1 LNDQNF
7 VRAAVAS
14 QFATGST
21 MLVSMRGRIIRL
33 VLAAVSLYFVWPALV
48 KVFGSYDEL
57 SKIRPGWFV
66 VMAAFEAASFGCVW
80 LLIAISTSSR
90 HWTLIATSQLVG
102 NAVSSIVPGGGAA
115 GGPLQYSYMVRGG
128 EDPERVVSGLA
139 TTTLLSLTTLFGL
152 AALCV
157 PVMLWLGNIDRRL
170 QRAAWLGSGVF
181 VIMMV
186 LGTLAFT
193 RDGLLRVAA
202 RFVQWVLNAVG
213 RVLHRDR
220 SPRDDLPNRVI
231 EQRDRIRGVLGA
243 KWPWALLAV
252 VSKWAFDYFALV
264 AAVGATGV
272 HVQTVPV
279 LLAYVAA
286 SVLAMIPVTPGG
298 LGFVEAGL
306 AVTLVWAGVPGGNAT
321 VATLAYR
328 LVSYWLPLVAGVA
341 AAIVYKARY
350 PGATTHDAETVTP
363 VQES

>member
-1 LNDQNF
+1 
-7 VRAAVAS
+7 
-14 QFATGST
+14 
-21 MLVSMRGRIIRL
+21 MRGRIVRL
-33 VLAAVSLYFVWPALV
+33 VLAAISLYFVWPALV

-57 SKIRPGWFV
+57 SKIRPAWFV
-66 VMAAFEAASFGCVW
+66 VMAGLEAASFACVW

-102 NAVSSIVPGGGAA
+102 NAVSSTVPGGGAA

-139 TTTLLSLTTLFGL
+139 TTSLLSLTTLFGL

-157 PVMLWLGNIDRRL
+157 PMMLWVGNIDARL
-170 QRAAWLGSGVF
+170 ERAAWLGSGVF
-181 VIMMV
+181 VVMLVVGI
-186 LGTLAFT
+186 LAFT
-193 RDGLLRVAA
+193 RDGFLRVTTRVAQWALNLA
-202 RFVQWVLNAVG
+202 R
-213 RVLHRDR
+213 RVFHRDR
-220 SPRDDLPNRVI
+220 PASDDLQKRVL
-231 EQRDRIRGVLGA
+231 EQRDRLRSVLGA
-243 KWPWALLAV
+243 KWPWALVAV
-252 VSKWAFDYFALV
+252 VSKWAFDFFALV
-264 AAVGATGV
+264 AAVAATGA

-286 SVLAMIPVTPGG
+286 SVLGMIPITPGG

-341 AAIVYKARY
+341 AVIVYKARY
-350 PGATTHDAETVTP
+350 PEAAGRPAAVIANPGGRAGSESKEDPDRDRTTET
-363 VQES
+363 Q